1 MSQRKSGYDRKYL
14 DKYETPPWVALAL
27 QPLIPDNVLFWEPAC
42 ASGNISKTLFATYS
56 SDLVT
61 DYGDSGVDF
70 LQTTK
75 MPKNCNSVITN
86 PPFGKDAEK
95 FIRHS
100 LKLLSGNPEGF
111 IAMLLPV
118 DFDSAK
124 TRRDIFCEN
133 HGLLSFAGKLV
144 LTKRITWFEP
154 ATASPSQNHAWY
166 VWQQSYDFPQLW
178 YHYEK

>member
-1 MSQRKSGYDRKYL
+1 MSQRNSGYERKERNL
-14 DKYETPPWVALAL
+14 YETPEWVSLAL
-27 QPLIPDNVLFWEPAC
+27 HPLIPDHVVFWEPAC
-42 ASGNISKTLFATYS
+42 ASGNISKTLVANHS

-61 DYGDSGVDF
+61 DYGETGVDF
-70 LQTTK
+70 LLTNK
-75 MPKNCNSVITN
+75 MPKGCNAIITN

-124 TRRDIFCEN
+124 TRRDIFTEN
-133 HGLLSFAGKLV
+133 HGLLSFAGKLI

-154 ATASPSQNHAWY
+154 ARASPSANHAWY
-166 VWQQSYDFPQLW
+166 IWQQSYDFPQIW
-178 YHYEK
+178 YYYE